1 MFWLTRMYLIP
12 RPRSWRNYCLDAFL
26 LVMLTSFS
34 LLFFALAIG
43 GS

>member
-1 MFWLTRMYLIP
+1 MARPFVMQDVH
-12 RPRSWRNYCLDAFL
+12 RPRSWRNYCLDVFL
-26 LVMLTSFS
+26 VVTLTSCL